1 MLRELGFEKEIDLLR
16 EYMSLSTLESVI
28 VKISDLAATANQ
40 GSDLLSALKGG
51 GSL

>member
-28 VKISDLAATANQ
+28 VKISDLVATAIK
-40 GSDLLSALKGG
+40 DVDILKQAIQE
-51 GSL
+51 